1 MDQVH
6 IRAIDALQP
15 FIHLADSSSA
25 SSPRFVTNIITN
37 ATSSPH
43 TYVFAELLERP
54 SVQALR
60 SPDTPA
66 ELQGYLTLLE
76 IFAWGTW
83 QDYRQNPNLP
93 ALSGEQ
99 ARKLRLLSLLS
110 LASTIKPLTYDSV
123 MTSLSL
129 SAPSDLET
137 LVTTAIYS
145 SLITARLS
153 PATNPPTVN
162 VTSVAA
168 LRDVKPTS
176 LPSIISILTAW
187 ESRCGSVITDIEQE
201 IAKIRLE
208 SARRRASEHTRMVV
222 IEKTLAKWNPESAES
237 GASGGDPTGRGGS
250 SSKKSGWKKD
260 ISAALR
266 GRDFFGGGGSNK
278 REFDDDALFDG
289 SANENDAFGSGMDID
304 EGAGART
311 GLGNAGAR
319 TAKRFLGKKT

>member
-6 IRAIDALQP
+6 NRAMDALQP
-15 FIHLADSSSA
+15 FVHLADSSSA

-60 SPDTPA
+60 SPDTPS

-83 QDYRQNPNLP
+83 QDYQQTPNLP
-93 ALSGEQ
+93 ALSVEQ

-110 LASTIKPLTYDSV
+110 LASTTKPLTYESL
-123 MTSLSL
+123 MSPLSL
-129 SAPSDLET
+129 SAPSELET

-153 PATNPPTVN
+153 PATTPPTVN

-176 LPSIISILTAW
+176 LPAIISTLAAW
-187 ESRCGSVITDIEQE
+187 ESRCGSVITDIEAE
-201 IAKIRLE
+201 IAKIRAD
-208 SARRRASEHTRMVV
+208 SAQRRAREHTRLIV
-222 IEKTLAKWNPESAES
+222 IEKTLAKWNPESGEPSAL
-237 GASGGDPTGRGGS
+237 GGDPAGRGGPS
-250 SSKKSGWKKD
+250 GRKLGWKKD
-260 ISAALR
+260 FSAALR
-266 GRDFFGGGGSNK
+266 GRDFFGGGSNK
-278 REFDDDALFDG
+278 REFNDDAFFDG
-289 SANENDAFGSGMDID
+289 NANEIDALGSGMDID

-311 GLGNAGAR
+311 GLGSAGAR
-319 TAKRFLGKKT
+319 TAKRFLGKKS

>member
-6 IRAIDALQP
+6 HRAMDALQP
-15 FIHLADSSSA
+15 FVHLADSGSA
-25 SSPRFVTNIITN
+25 SSPRFVANIITN

-54 SVQALR
+54 AVQALR
-60 SPDTPA
+60 APDAPA

-83 QDYRQNPNLP
+83 QDYQQTPNLP
-93 ALSGEQ
+93 ALSDEQ
-99 ARKLRLLSLLS
+99 ARKLRLLSLIS
-110 LASTIKPLTYDSV
+110 LASTIKPLTYESL

-153 PATNPPTVN
+153 PATTPPTVN

-176 LPSIISILTAW
+176 LPSIISTLMAW
-187 ESRCGSVITDIEQE
+187 ESRCGSVITGIEQE

-208 SARRRASEHTRMVV
+208 SARRRTSEHTRMVV
-222 IEKTLAKWNPESAES
+222 IEKTLAKWNPESGEAIT
-237 GASGGDPTGRGGS
+237 SGGGPAGRGVS
-250 SSKKSGWKKD
+250 STRKSGWKKD

-266 GRDFFGGGGSNK
+266 GRDFFGGGSNK
-278 REFDDDALFDG
+278 REFDDDAFFEEN
-289 SANENDAFGSGMDID
+289 ANEVDALASGMDID

-319 TAKRFLGKKT
+319 TAKRFLGKKS